1 VKRSLVLAA
10 AFAAVFSVAAQA
22 QTARPI
28 AYPAKGQSPDQQAQ
42 DDGQCYGWARS
53 HTGVDPSAAAPAQPS
68 GPAVGGGERARG
80 AAGGAVIGGLANG
93 SDGARTGAAIGIVA
107 GGVRARQNQ
116 RAQQASAQQHQQGSL
131 DTFYRAYAA
140 CMESRGYTVR

>member
-1 VKRSLVLAA
+1 MKRAFVLAA
-10 AFAAVFSVAAQA
+10 AFAAAFSVAQA
-22 QTARPI
+22 QTKPV
-28 AYPAKGQSPDQQAQ
+28 AYPAKGQSPNQQAQ

-53 HTGVDPSAAAPAQPS
+53 NTGVDPSVASQPAGPS
-68 GPAVGGGERARG
+68 GPAVGGGERMRG
-80 AAGGAVIGGLANG
+80 AAGGAVIGGIANG
-93 SDGARTGAAIGIVA
+93 SDGARTGAAIGVVA
-107 GGVRARQNQ
+107 GGIRARQNQ